1 MAQRF
6 APPRSF
12 WRSQRAW
19 QVVLMLQVISCLAL
33 AYRYQALQKA
43 IATQQ
48 QQIQCL
54 EARSLD
60 TRADLSLCRRS
71 E

>member
-1 MAQRF
+1 MSKQVV
-6 APPRSF
+6 PPRAG
-12 WRSQRAW
+12 WRSPRLW
-19 QVVLMLQVISCLAL
+19 QLILFLQVMSCLAL
-33 AYRYQALQKA
+33 AYRYQSLQQA

-60 TRADLSLCRRS
+60 TRADLSRCRR
-71 E
+71 

>member
-1 MAQRF
+1 MSKQF
-6 APPRSF
+6 APPRSG
-12 WRSQRAW
+12 WRSHRLW
-19 QVVLMLQVISCLAL
+19 QIILFLQVISCLAL

-60 TRADLSLCRRS
+60 TRADLSLCRR
-71 E
+71 